1 MLLKQ
6 MKNGFLVIE
15 GLIYPSLT
23 PLTLV
28 DLLLLHFG
36 INQGVNK
43 SVNAKTMWNI
53 HCLMSYH
60 IQRSRKCISSDVF
73 HCNADSGQEQQK

>member
-1 MLLKQ
+1 
-6 MKNGFLVIE
+6 MKNWFSVIE
-15 GLIYPSLT
+15 GLIYSSLT

-36 INQGVNK
+36 INQGGTK

-53 HCLMSYH
+53 HCIVSYH
-60 IQRSRKCISSDVF
+60 IERSRKCVSSDVF
-73 HCNADSGQEQQK
+73 HCNADSGQEQQR